1 MFLHIYLLFILYK
14 VDIVIFTSKYTK
26 YQNNIILMLVN

>member
-14 VDIVIFTSKYTK
+14 VDIVIFTSKLTK
-26 YQNNIILMLVN
+26 NQNNIILMLVN